1 MGRIRIVTNEMKK
14 ELNRLYDDHMP
25 VNSVA
30 AILGISKVTVRTY
43 LLNPRHIGYRRITD
57 EQIAEMNRLYHEVGL
72 SMNQV
77 SKKMKVSNSTVG
89 NYIENPRTQGKSYE
103 GTVDNTFTCL

>member
-1 MGRIRIVTNEMKK
+1 MGRAKITDEIKQ
-14 ELNRLYDDHMP
+14 ELNRLYDGHMP

-43 LLNPRHIGYRRITD
+43 LLHPRHIGYRRVTD
-57 EQIAEMNRLYHEVGL
+57 EQIVEMNHLYHDIGL

-89 NYIENPRTQGKSYE
+89 NYIENPRSQGKSYE
-103 GTVDNTFTCL
+103 TL